1 LRFEVETNHFFSAEI
16 VIGNSSAT
24 FVAATA
30 PLSKPLSFVS
40 ALSLRVLCHRLLVA
54 ILTIIIG
61 RMSANDLETEEVVA
75 EMCCASCG
83 VAEVDEIKLK
93 KCPDCDL
100 VGYCS
105 DKCQREHRPKHER
118 VCKERAAALRDEI
131 LFRQPESTHRG
142 DCPICFLPLPLDL
155 DKSTL
160 QSCCCKLICDGCE
173 YTGYLREV
181 EESPNHACPFCRH
194 PVPTTDEGYKKNLM
208 KRVAAN
214 DPIALHEVGKIHYEE
229 GNYESSFEYFT
240 KAAELGNVDAHY
252 DLSVLYREGKGV
264 EKDEKRETYHL
275 EEAAIAGNLNARY
288 NLGINEVNFN
298 KRFERAAKHFIIAAN
313 LGCDESIQRLKDCF
327 KRGAVSKEDFAA
339 ALRAHQ
345 AAVNATKSP
354 QREAAAKA
362 NAAGEIR
369 FSFVS

>member
-1 LRFEVETNHFFSAEI
+1 
-16 VIGNSSAT
+16 
-24 FVAATA
+24 
-30 PLSKPLSFVS
+30 
-40 ALSLRVLCHRLLVA
+40 
-54 ILTIIIG
+54 
-61 RMSANDLETEEVVA
+61 MSASDEAKADT
-75 EMCCASCG
+75 MCCAYCG
-83 VAEVDEIKLK
+83 IAESDDIELK
-93 KCPDCDL
+93 KCADCDL
-100 VGYCS
+100 VRYCS
-105 DKCQREHRPKHER
+105 DKCQREHRPKHEQA
-118 VCKERAAALRDEI
+118 CKERAVELRDEI
-131 LFRQPESTHRG
+131 LFRQPECSSIG

-155 DKSTL
+155 EKSILKACCSKIFCGGCAYANFIREMEERL
-160 QSCCCKLICDGCE
+160 QH
-173 YTGYLREV
+173 T
-181 EESPNHACPFCRH
+181 CPFCRQ
-194 PVPTTDEGYKKNLM
+194 PRPETDEGYKKNLM

-214 DPIALHEVGKIHYEE
+214 DPIALHEVGMIHYEE

-240 KAAELGNVDAHY
+240 KAAELGNVDAHL
-252 DLSVLYREGKGV
+252 DLSILYREGKGV

-288 NLGINEVNFN
+288 DLACHEVEN

-313 LGCDESIQRLKDCF
+313 LGHDESIQRLKDCF
-327 KRGAVSKEDFAA
+327 KWGAVSKEDFAA